1 MTTTT
6 AQNSSGEVWERIRL
20 LAYDMVSL
28 NQQMLT
34 VNEEMGAYGDG
45 DVLAYCRQKIDQSV
59 RDCIEVLGELC
70 GPEPDPSAWT
80 S

>member
-1 MTTTT
+1 MTTTA

-28 NQQMLT
+28 NQQMLAI
-34 VNEEMGAYGDG
+34 NEEARAYGDG
-45 DVLAYCRQKIDQSV
+45 AVLEYCRQKINESV
-59 RDCIEVLGELC
+59 CDCAEVLGELS

>member
-1 MTTTT
+1 MTTTA

-34 VNEEMGAYGDG
+34 VNEEMGAHGDG
-45 DVLAYCRQKIDQSV
+45 DVLEYCRQKIDQSV
-59 RDCIEVLGELC
+59 RDCTEVLGALC
-70 GPEPDPSAWT
+70 GPEPNPNAF
-80 S
+80 

>member
-34 VNEEMGAYGDG
+34 VNEEMGSHGDG

-70 GPEPDPSAWT
+70 GPEPNPNAF
-80 S
+80 